1 MITTNSN
8 LPPAVQA
15 HLDRVLIST
24 PYPNLIH
31 GLVADYREMPAHGG
45 VIWRGR
51 RYNALATAQVPLGPS
66 GQTPPPQ
73 TLSALD
79 IDARINWYGTF
90 VVINEQVQ
98 ISHQEPV
105 LNEAALRLGQSMRET
120 QDILLRDMLAASMSV
135 ISATGGVNGD
145 NPTNISG
152 SDIERVQRA
161 LIGNNAW
168 TVTDHIAGE
177 DRYATSP
184 VRNAFV
190 AMCHT
195 DLIADLDAI
204 PNFTNKANYANYDK
218 SMVSEWGVYRNVRF
232 FVSTIGSVDLNA
244 SALGAN
250 VYNVLTVGLEAYACI
265 KQNLASAKFIYRD
278 PLLNDPLGQN
288 ASAGFK
294 FASAQ
299 TILHDEWVQRL
310 RCTVV

>member
-135 ISATGGVNGD
+135 ISATGGNNGGF
-145 NPTNISG
+145 IAVVKSF
-152 SDIERVQRA
+152 
-161 LIGNNAW
+161 LI
-168 TVTDHIAGE
+168 
-177 DRYATSP
+177 
-184 VRNAFV
+184 
-190 AMCHT
+190 
-195 DLIADLDAI
+195 DLDLLPGKAED
-204 PNFTNKANYANYDK
+204 NKAQAGLCYA
-218 SMVSEWGVYRNVRF
+218 
-232 FVSTIGSVDLNA
+232 A
-244 SALGAN
+244 
-250 VYNVLTVGLEAYACI
+250 
-265 KQNLASAKFIYRD
+265 
-278 PLLNDPLGQN
+278 
-288 ASAGFK
+288 
-294 FASAQ
+294 
-299 TILHDEWVQRL
+299 
-310 RCTVV
+310 